1 MSRIHRAVERAER
14 EGLLTWTTGR
24 DGDRQAAAVEEPRAA
39 PAEPVIVPP
48 VAPVWETDG
57 VPDAVLSPLFV
68 AATEPGSS
76 AAEQF
81 RLLRT
86 RIEGLDSAR
95 RTQLLLVTSPRT
107 AEGKT
112 TTSANLALTMAQEF
126 QHRVVLVEADL
137 RRPNLAALF
146 GVRAQPGLV
155 DVLVGA
161 ATLEEALV
169 AVPGHHLFVLPAGMP
184 AGRSTELLASSMMQ
198 QVIDS
203 LRARFDRIV
212 VDTPPVTLADTHVLA
227 RLADGILI
235 VVRAGVTQ
243 RPALEHALAGVDRE
257 RLIGVVLNE
266 VDEMMGDYAY
276 AGPQSRGARE

>member
-14 EGLLTWTTGR
+14 EGLLTWTAGR
-24 DGDRQAAAVEEPRAA
+24 DSDRQAAVVEA
-39 PAEPVIVPP
+39 PPP
-48 VAPVWETDG
+48 VQAERIVMPPAAPVWETEA
-57 VPDAVLSPLFV
+57 VADAVLSPLFV
-68 AATEPGSS
+68 AATEPGSA

-107 AEGKT
+107 GEGKT

-169 AVPGHHLFVLPAGMP
+169 PVPGHHLFVLPAGMP

-276 AGPQSRGARE
+276 AGPQSPGARE